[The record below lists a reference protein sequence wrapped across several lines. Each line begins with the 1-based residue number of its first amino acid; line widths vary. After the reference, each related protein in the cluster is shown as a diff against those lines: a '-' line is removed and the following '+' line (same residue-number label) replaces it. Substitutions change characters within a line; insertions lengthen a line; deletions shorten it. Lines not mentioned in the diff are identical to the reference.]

1 MVTTLNQ
8 TCKWRQ
14 MTVEMSL
21 WIICKKKYLCIVG
34 IIYYDLHKNYRDT
47 LLESDAV
54 TDEEETLIQ
63 SFIDEDSETVPGSS
77 TQYSSA
83 NDPYA
88 SITYTDLTD
97 EIKLVTDLKCFT
109 YIEQLVVLA
118 GTKCRVSGCGK
129 DITIS
134 YHTNCGY
141 GVKLS
146 WICTNQHRYVQTY
159 AYEVIK
165 H

>member
-1 MVTTLNQ
+1 MYSWYN
-8 TCKWRQ
+8 
-14 MTVEMSL
+14 
-21 WIICKKKYLCIVG
+21 II
-34 IIYYDLHKNYRDT
+34 DLHKNYRDT

-109 YIEQLVVLA
+109 YRTACSARWNE
-118 GTKCRVSGCGK
+118 VS
-129 DITIS
+129 S
-134 YHTNCGY
+134 EW
-141 GVKLS
+141 V
-146 WICTNQHRYVQTY
+146 
-159 AYEVIK
+159 
-165 H
+165 